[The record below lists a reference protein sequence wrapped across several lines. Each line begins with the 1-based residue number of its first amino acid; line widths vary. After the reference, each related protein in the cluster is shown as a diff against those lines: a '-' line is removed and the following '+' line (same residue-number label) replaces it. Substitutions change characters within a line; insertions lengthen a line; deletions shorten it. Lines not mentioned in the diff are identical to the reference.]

1 MFVEGMPMN
10 ELDHKERLGQTY
22 LSRLETQC
30 EGNDPESTP
39 SHSNATQWLLS
50 HDRIPWMGNR
60 ESDCF

>member
-10 ELDHKERLGQTY
+10 ELDHKERLGQIY

-39 SHSNATQWLLS
+39 
-50 HDRIPWMGNR
+50 
-60 ESDCF
+60 